1 MKGERNRKRKLAEA
15 RENRNAL
22 WLVAGAVAAVAG
34 FCWLL
39 AQMIPLGMPRQ
50 MVEAQVARG
59 EKIQTPM
66 HASSNAPAIF
76 SDDVI
81 HTGLSP
87 TGDVSTPAI
96 ANSKTK
102 TLVADKYRS
111 VSFAELASFQFT
123 VTPEIA
129 DANSNPSNATEEIR
143 EQIPE
148 TINALNRKPVAITGF
163 LLPINV
169 RHGLTT
175 EFLLLRNQS
184 ACCYGLTPKINEW
197 IIVQTTGD
205 GVKPTMDVPI
215 TAEGTLHVGEQ
226 REEGHLLGIYKL
238 DCDRVLNLKN

>member
-15 RENRNAL
+15 RENRKAI
-22 WLVAGAVAAVAG
+22 WMVVGAVATVAG

-39 AQMIPLGMPRQ
+39 TRMIPFGTPRQ

-59 EKIQTPM
+59 KKIQTPM
-66 HASSNAPAIF
+66 RTS
-76 SDDVI
+76 
-81 HTGLSP
+81 
-87 TGDVSTPAI
+87 
-96 ANSKTK
+96 ANSVAPILVNMKTK
-102 TLVADKYRS
+102 IPVTDKYLP

-129 DANSNPSNATEEIR
+129 DANFNPSNATEEIR
-143 EQIPE
+143 QQIPE
-148 TINALNRKPVAITGF
+148 IINALNRKPVAITGF

-169 RHGLTT
+169 RHGLAT

-197 IIVQTTGD
+197 IIVQTKGD
-205 GVKPTMDVPI
+205 GVKPIMDVPI

-226 REEGHLLGIYKL
+226 REEGHLLGIYEL
-238 DCDRVLNLKN
+238 DCDLVLNLKN